1 MLIVGSMLSSNVAV
15 ISKSG
20 FHIVSALLCLHGSGF
35 ALGYF
40 ITKRMG
46 LPERI
51 CRTNSIEVGWRGKK
65 VLREGFLSVG
75 LIFYGLALLPLGRQQ
90 GIIFALLIDLGL

>member
-1 MLIVGSMLSSNVAV
+1 VVRIRVYTPFLATLLVVLIVGSMLSSNVAV

-20 FHIVSALLCLHGSGF
+20 FQIVSALLCLHGSGF

-40 ITKRMG
+40 ISKNMG

-51 CRTNSIEVGWRGKK
+51 CRTNSIEV
-65 VLREGFLSVG
+65 S
-75 LIFYGLALLPLGRQQ
+75 
-90 GIIFALLIDLGL
+90 